1 MVSRPAEADNRQV
14 MVHDAATDYRM
25 AGVVGKNT
33 KSMHAGIG
41 DAVRRK
47 EDLRLLTGRG
57 CYSDDFNFPG
67 QAYGAAL
74 RSPHAHALIRSIDVS
89 AARAMPG
96 VLDILTGEEARKDG
110 LKPIPHLVAPG
121 TAPDIVLHNRD
132 GSPVPAA
139 PHPILPADRVRHVGT
154 AVAFV
159 IAEAVAAAKDA
170 AERIVVEYELLPT
183 VIDAKAAIEPDAPR
197 LYDDLPNIMIDAEIG
212 DAAATAEAF
221 ARAVHVTRLDTWVN
235 RVTGVP
241 MEPRAA
247 VGIYDAATG
256 RYTLY
261 AGSGG
266 IVRQKKELSAILG
279 VPFESVRV
287 VAREIGG
294 NFGTRNSFF
303 PEFAMVA
310 WGSRRIGRPVK
321 WTAERNE
328 AFVSD
333 YMGRDLTVSAELALD
348 ADGGFLAL
356 RSSNLSNVGAHSGS
370 YVPLVKGV
378 GLMTAGYKIP
388 VSHISARAVLSTT
401 MPTTPYR
408 SAGRPEV
415 IYVIERLIDKAA
427 QEHGFDRVALRKRNL
442 IPPSA
447 FPYKNPQGITYD
459 NGTYRVVMDRAME
472 LGHWNGFKK
481 RRAEAKKRKKL
492 RGIGLCNYLETTG
505 GYPRERADITV
516 QPHGKVD
523 VVVGTL
529 SSGQSHETTFAQCV
543 AEWLGVPFDD
553 VHVNESDTDIV
564 KEGGGSHSARSMRL
578 AGIVMGKASDAV
590 IEKGKRI
597 AAHLLETAEDDIG
610 FAAGRYTVKGTDRS
624 VTIFD
629 AAGAAADGKSV
640 PEELRGPLDATCD
653 ETILQLGF
661 PYGAHVCE
669 VEIDPQTGALQLVNY
684 TAIDDVGRAINP
696 MVVDGQ
702 THGGVAQGVGQA
714 LWELCAYDADGQLLT
729 ASFMDYAM
737 PRADYLPSFTTDI
750 SQVLTPTN
758 PLGVRGAGEGG
769 TTGALGAVVN
779 AVVDALAEFGV
790 THIEM
795 PITPEKIWRAI
806 HTAKK

>member
-1 MVSRPAEADNRQV
+1 MN
-14 MVHDAATDYRM
+14 
-25 AGVVGKNT
+25 
-33 KSMHAGIG
+33 AGIG
-41 DAVRRK
+41 QTVRRK
-47 EDLRLLTGRG
+47 EDARLVTGRG
-57 CYSDDFNFPG
+57 NYSDDVNLPG
-67 QAYGAAL
+67 QAYGAAV
-74 RSPHAHALIRSIDVS
+74 RSPHAHALIRSIDAA

-96 VLDILTGEEARKDG
+96 VLAVLTGQDALADG
-110 LKPIPHLVAPG
+110 LTRIPHLAAAG
-121 TAPDIVLHNRD
+121 TPPDIVLHNRD
-132 GSPVPAA
+132 GSPVPVA
-139 PHPILPADRVRHVGT
+139 PHHVLPADRVRHVGT
-154 AVAFV
+154 AIAFV
-159 IAEAVAAAKDA
+159 IAETIAQAKDA
-170 AERIVVEYELLPT
+170 AEMVVVDYELLPA
-183 VIDAKAAIEPDAPR
+183 VVDATAAIAKDAPR
-197 LYDDLPNIMIDAEIG
+197 LYDDLPNIMIDAEVG
-212 DAAATAEAF
+212 DAKATDEAF
-221 ARAVHVTRLDTWVN
+221 ARAAHVTRLDTWVN

-247 VGIYDAATG
+247 VGVYDPATQ

-266 IVRQKKELSAILG
+266 IVRQKKEIAGILG

-287 VAREIGG
+287 VAHEIGG

-303 PEFAMVA
+303 PEFALVV
-310 WGSRRIGRPVK
+310 WGSRKVGRPVK

-328 AFVSD
+328 AFTSD

-348 ADGGFLAL
+348 ADGRFLAL
-356 RSSNLSNVGAHSGS
+356 RTDNLSNVGAHSGS

-378 GLMTAGYKIP
+378 GLATSGYRIP
-388 VSHISARAVLSTT
+388 NAHVRARAVLSTT
-401 MPTTPYR
+401 MCTTPYR

-415 IYVIERLIDKAA
+415 IYVIERLVDKAA
-427 QEHGFDRVALRKRNL
+427 QEHGFDRVALRRKNL

-447 FPYKNPQGITYD
+447 FPYKNPQGIVYD

-472 LGHWNGFKK
+472 LGDWSGFKR
-481 RRAEAKKRKKL
+481 RRAEARKRKRL
-492 RGIGLCNYLETTG
+492 RGIGLCSYLETTG

-516 QPHGKVD
+516 HPKGRVD

-553 VHVNESDTDIV
+553 VYVDESDTDIV

-578 AGIVMGKASDAV
+578 AGIVMGNASDLV
-590 IEKGKRI
+590 IEKGKKI
-597 AAHLLETAEDDIG
+597 AAHMLETAEDDIG
-610 FAAGRYTVKGTDRS
+610 FAGGRFTVKGTDRS
-624 VTIFD
+624 VGIFD
-629 AAGAAADGKSV
+629 VAAAAADGGTV
-640 PEELRGPLDATCD
+640 PEDLRGPLAATAD
-653 ETILQLGF
+653 ETIKQLGF

-669 VEIDPQTGALQLVNY
+669 VEIDPETGKLDLVRY
-684 TAIDDVGRAINP
+684 TAVDDVGRAINP

-702 THGGVAQGVGQA
+702 THGGAAQGIGQA
-714 LWELCAYDADGQLLT
+714 LWECCTYDAHGQLLS

-758 PLGVRGAGEGG
+758 RLGVRGAGEGG

-795 PITPEKIWRAI
+795 PVTPERIWRAI
-806 HTAKK
+806 QSAKA

>member
-1 MVSRPAEADNRQV
+1 MN
-14 MVHDAATDYRM
+14 
-25 AGVVGKNT
+25 
-33 KSMHAGIG
+33 AGIG
-41 DAVRRK
+41 QTVRRK
-47 EDLRLLTGRG
+47 EDARLVTGRG
-57 CYSDDFNFPG
+57 NYSDDVNLPG
-67 QAYGAAL
+67 QAYGAAV
-74 RSPHAHALIRSIDVS
+74 RSPHAHALIRSIDVA

-96 VLDILTGEEARKDG
+96 VLAVLTGQDALADG
-110 LKPIPHLVAPG
+110 LTRIPHLAAAG
-121 TAPDIVLHNRD
+121 TPPDIVLTNRD
-132 GSPVPAA
+132 GSPVPVA
-139 PHPILPADRVRHVGT
+139 PHHVLATDRVRHVGA

-159 IAEAVAAAKDA
+159 IAETVAQAKDA
-170 AERIVVEYELLPT
+170 AEKVVVDYAPLPA
-183 VIDAKAAIEPDAPR
+183 VIDATAAVEPGAPR
-197 LYDDLPNIMIDAEIG
+197 LYDDLPNIMIDAEVG
-212 DAAATAEAF
+212 DAKATDAAF
-221 ARAVHVTRLDTWVN
+221 ARAAHATRLDTWVN

-247 VGIYDAATG
+247 VGVYDAATG

-266 IVRQKKELSAILG
+266 IVRQKKEIAAILS

-287 VAREIGG
+287 VAHEIGG

-303 PEFAMVA
+303 PEFALVV
-310 WGSRRIGRPVK
+310 WGSRKVGRPVK
-321 WTAERNE
+321 WTAERHE
-328 AFVSD
+328 AFVTD

-348 ADGGFLAL
+348 ADGRFLAL
-356 RSSNLSNVGAHSGS
+356 RTNNLSNVGAHSGS

-378 GLMTAGYKIP
+378 GLVTSGYRIP
-388 VSHISARAVLSTT
+388 VSHIRARAVLSTT
-401 MPTTPYR
+401 MCTTPYR

-472 LGHWNGFKK
+472 LGDWSGFKR
-481 RRAEAKKRKKL
+481 RRAEARKRKRL
-492 RGIGLCNYLETTG
+492 RGIGLCCYLETTG

-516 QPHGKVD
+516 HPQGRVD

-553 VHVNESDTDIV
+553 VYVDESDTDIV

-578 AGIVMGKASDAV
+578 AGIVMGNASDLV
-590 IEKGKRI
+590 IEKGKKI
-597 AAHLLETAEDDIG
+597 AAHMLETAEDDIA
-610 FAAGRYTVKGTDRS
+610 FAGGRFTVKGTDRS
-624 VTIFD
+624 VGIFD
-629 AAGAAADGKSV
+629 VAAAAANGKDM
-640 PEELRGPLDATCD
+640 PEDLRGPLAATAD
-653 ETILQLGF
+653 ETIKQLGF

-669 VEIDPQTGALQLVNY
+669 VEIDPQTGALDLVRY
-684 TAIDDVGRAINP
+684 TAVDDVGRAINP

-702 THGGVAQGVGQA
+702 THGGAAQGIGQA
-714 LWELCAYDADGQLLT
+714 LWECCNYDAHGQLLS

-737 PRADYLPSFTTDI
+737 PRADLLPSFTTDI

-758 PLGVRGAGEGG
+758 RLGVRGAGEGG

-795 PITPEKIWRAI
+795 PVTPERIWRAI
-806 HTAKK
+806 QSAKA

>member
-1 MVSRPAEADNRQV
+1 M
-14 MVHDAATDYRM
+14 T
-25 AGVVGKNT
+25 
-33 KSMHAGIG
+33 AGIG
-41 DAVRRK
+41 KTVRRK
-47 EDLRLLTGRG
+47 EDARLVTGRG
-57 CYSDDFNFPG
+57 NYSDDVNLPG
-67 QAYGAAL
+67 QAYGAAV
-74 RSPHAHALIRSIDVS
+74 RSPHAHALIRAIDVT
-89 AARAMPG
+89 AARTMPG
-96 VLDILTGEEARKDG
+96 VLAVLTGQDALADG
-110 LKPIPHLVAPG
+110 LKRIPHLAAAG
-121 TAPDIVLHNRD
+121 TPPDIVLTNRD
-132 GSPVPAA
+132 GSPVPVA
-139 PHPILPADRVRHVGT
+139 PHHVLATDRVRHVGA

-159 IAEAVAAAKDA
+159 IAETVAQAKDA
-170 AERIVVEYELLPT
+170 AEKVIVDYEPLPA
-183 VIDAKAAIEPDAPR
+183 VIDATAAVEPDAPR
-197 LYDDLPNIMIDAEIG
+197 LYDDLPNIMIDAEVG
-212 DAAATAEAF
+212 DAKATDAAF
-221 ARAVHVTRLDTWVN
+221 ARAAHVTRLDTWVN

-247 VGIYDAATG
+247 VGVYDPATE

-266 IVRQKKELSAILG
+266 IVRQKKEIAAILS

-287 VAREIGG
+287 VAHEIGG

-303 PEFAMVA
+303 PEFALVV
-310 WGSRRIGRPVK
+310 WGSRKVGRPVK
-321 WTAERNE
+321 WTAERHE
-328 AFVSD
+328 AFVTD

-348 ADGGFLAL
+348 ADGRFLAL
-356 RSSNLSNVGAHSGS
+356 RTNNLSNVGAHSGS

-378 GLMTAGYKIP
+378 GLVTSGYRIP
-388 VSHISARAVLSTT
+388 VSHIRARAVLSTT
-401 MPTTPYR
+401 MCTTPYR

-459 NGTYRVVMDRAME
+459 NGTYRVVMDRAMA
-472 LGHWNGFKK
+472 LGDWSGFKR
-481 RRAEAKKRKKL
+481 RRAEARKRKRL
-492 RGIGLCNYLETTG
+492 RGIGLCCYLETTG

-516 QPHGKVD
+516 HPQGRVD

-553 VHVNESDTDIV
+553 VYVDESDTDIV

-578 AGIVMGKASDAV
+578 AGIVMGNASDLIV
-590 IEKGKRI
+590 EKGKKI
-597 AAHLLETAEDDIG
+597 AAHMLETAEDDIA
-610 FAAGRYTVKGTDRS
+610 FAGGRFTVKGTDRS
-624 VTIFD
+624 VGIFD
-629 AAGAAADGKSV
+629 VAAAAADGKAV
-640 PEELRGPLDATCD
+640 PEDLRGPLAATAD
-653 ETILQLGF
+653 ETIKQLGF

-669 VEIDPQTGALQLVNY
+669 VEIDPQTGNLDLVRY
-684 TAIDDVGRAINP
+684 TAVDDVGRAINP

-702 THGGVAQGVGQA
+702 THGGAAQGIGQA
-714 LWELCAYDADGQLLT
+714 LWECCTYDAHGQLLS

-737 PRADYLPSFTTDI
+737 PRADLLPSFTTDI

-758 PLGVRGAGEGG
+758 RLGVRGAGEGG

-795 PITPEKIWRAI
+795 PVTPERIWRAI
-806 HTAKK
+806 RSAKT

>member
-1 MVSRPAEADNRQV
+1 MN
-14 MVHDAATDYRM
+14 
-25 AGVVGKNT
+25 
-33 KSMHAGIG
+33 AGIG
-41 DAVRRK
+41 STVRRK
-47 EDLRLLTGRG
+47 EDLRLVTGHG

-67 QAYGAAL
+67 QVYGAVV
-74 RSPHAHALIRSIDVS
+74 RSPHAHALIRSIET
-89 AARAMPG
+89 AEARTMPG
-96 VLDILTGEEARKDG
+96 VLAVLTGADALADG
-110 LKPIPHLVAPG
+110 LKRIPHLAAPG

-132 GSPVPAA
+132 GSPVQAA
-139 PHPILPADRVRHVGT
+139 PHLVLSTDRVRHVGA

-159 IAEAVAAAKDA
+159 VAETITQAKDA
-170 AERIVVEYELLPT
+170 AEKVIVEYEPLPAVT
-183 VIDAKAAIEPDAPR
+183 DAKVAVEGSTPR
-197 LYDDLPNIMIDAEIG
+197 LYDDLPNIMIDAEVG
-212 DAAATAEAF
+212 DAKATDEAF
-221 ARAVHVTRLDTWVN
+221 ARAAHVTRLDTWVN

-247 VGIYDAATG
+247 VGIYDAETK

-266 IVRQKKELSAILG
+266 IVRQKKEIAAILD

-287 VAREIGG
+287 IAKEIGG
-294 NFGTRNSFF
+294 NFGTKNSFF
-303 PEFAMVA
+303 PEFGLVVWA
-310 WGSRRIGRPVK
+310 SRRVGRPVK
-321 WTAERNE
+321 WTCDRSE

-348 ADGGFLAL
+348 ADGHFLAL
-356 RSSNLSNVGAHSGS
+356 RTKNLSNVGAHSGS

-378 GLMTAGYKIP
+378 GLCTSGYRIP
-388 VSHISARAVLSTT
+388 VAHISARAVLSTT
-401 MPTTPYR
+401 MCTTPYR

-415 IYVIERLIDKAA
+415 IYVMERLVDKAA

-447 FPYKNPQGITYD
+447 FPYKNPQGIIYD

-472 LGHWNGFKK
+472 LGDWAGFKK
-481 RRAEAKKRKKL
+481 RRAEARKRKRL
-492 RGIGLCNYLETTG
+492 RGIGLCCYLETTG

-516 QPHGKVD
+516 LPEGRVD

-553 VHVNESDTDIV
+553 VYINESDTDIV

-578 AGIVMGKASDAV
+578 AGIVMGNASDLV
-590 IEKGKRI
+590 IDKGKKI
-597 AAHLLETAEDDIG
+597 AAHVLETAEDDIA
-610 FAAGRYTVKGTDRS
+610 FASGRFTVKGTDRS
-624 VTIFD
+624 VGLYQV
-629 AAGAAADGKSV
+629 ARAAAEDKSL
-640 PEELRGPLDATCD
+640 PEDLRGPFGATSD
-653 ETILQLGF
+653 ETIKQLGF

-669 VEIDPQTGALQLVNY
+669 VEIDPQTGHLEIARY
-684 TAIDDVGRAINP
+684 TCVDDVGRAINP

-702 THGGVAQGVGQA
+702 THGGAVQGIGQA
-714 LWELCAYDADGQLLT
+714 VCELCSYDAEGQLLS

-737 PRADYLPSFTTDI
+737 PRADTMPTFTTDI

-758 PLGVRGAGEGG
+758 RLGVRGAGEGG

-779 AVVDALAEFGV
+779 SVVDALAEFGV
-790 THIEM
+790 SHIEM
-795 PITPEKIWRAI
+795 PVTPERIWRAI
-806 HTAKK
+806 HETKKK

>member
-1 MVSRPAEADNRQV
+1 MP
-14 MVHDAATDYRM
+14 
-25 AGVVGKNT
+25 
-33 KSMHAGIG
+33 AGIG
-41 DAVRRK
+41 DTVRRK

-57 CYSDDFNFPG
+57 CYTDDVDLPG
-67 QAYGAAL
+67 QVFAAMV
-74 RSPHAHALIRSIDVS
+74 RSAHAHALIGAIDVT

-96 VLDILTGEEARKDG
+96 VLAVLTGEDARADG
-110 LKPIPHLVAPG
+110 LARIPHLTAAG
-121 TAPDIVLHNRD
+121 TPPDIVLTNRD

-139 PHPILPADRVRHVGT
+139 PHHVLPTDRVRHVGT

-159 IAEAVAAAKDA
+159 IAETIAAAKDA
-170 AERIVVEYELLPT
+170 AEKVHVDYEPLPA
-183 VIDAKAAIEPDAPR
+183 VIEATAAVAPGAPR
-197 LYDDLPNIMIDAEIG
+197 LYDDLPNIMIDAEVG

-221 ARAVHVTRLDTWVN
+221 ARAAHVTRLDTWIN

-247 VGIYDAATG
+247 IGAYDAESG

-266 IVRQKKELSAILG
+266 IVRQKRELAAILG
-279 VPFESVRV
+279 VPDESVRV
-287 VAREIGG
+287 IAREIGG

-303 PEFAMVA
+303 PEFALVA

-321 WTAERNE
+321 WTCERNE
-328 AFVSD
+328 AFVTD
-333 YMGRDLTVSAELALD
+333 YMGRDLTVGAELALD
-348 ADGGFLAL
+348 ADGRFLAL
-356 RSSNLSNVGAHSGS
+356 RTRNLSNIGAHSGS

-378 GLMTAGYKIP
+378 GLVTGGYRIP
-388 VSHISARAVLSTT
+388 ISHISAGAVLSTT
-401 MPTTPYR
+401 MCTTPYR

-427 QEHGFDRVALRKRNL
+427 LEHGFDRVALRRRNL

-459 NGTYRVVMDRAME
+459 NGTYRAVMERAME
-472 LGHWNGFKK
+472 LGDWKGFKK
-481 RRAEAKKRKKL
+481 RRAESRKRKRL
-492 RGIGLCNYLETTG
+492 RGIGLCCYLETTG

-516 QPHGKVD
+516 HPHGRVD

-578 AGIVMGKASDAV
+578 AGIVMGNASDLV
-590 IEKGKRI
+590 IERAKKI
-597 AAHLLETAEDDIG
+597 AAHMLETAEDDIA
-610 FAAGRYTVKGTDRS
+610 FAAGRFTVKGTDRS
-624 VTIFD
+624 VGIFD
-629 AAGAAADGKSV
+629 TAKAAAADRTL
-640 PEELRGPLDATCD
+640 PEDLRGPLAATCD
-653 ETILQLGF
+653 ETIKQLGF

-669 VEIDPQTGALQLVNY
+669 VEVDPQTGGLDLVRY
-684 TAIDDVGRAINP
+684 TAVDDVGRAINP
-696 MVVDGQ
+696 MIVHGQ
-702 THGGVAQGVGQA
+702 THGGAAQGIGQA
-714 LWELCAYDADGQLLT
+714 LWECCTYDAQGQLLS

-737 PRADYLPSFTTDI
+737 PRADMLPTFTTDI
-750 SQVLTPTN
+750 SEVLTPTN
-758 PLGVRGAGEGG
+758 RLGVRGAGEGG

-790 THIEM
+790 THIDM
-795 PITPEKIWRAI
+795 PVTPEKIWHAI
-806 HTAKK
+806 QSGEK

>member
-1 MVSRPAEADNRQV
+1 MN
-14 MVHDAATDYRM
+14 
-25 AGVVGKNT
+25 
-33 KSMHAGIG
+33 AGIG
-41 DAVRRK
+41 QTVRRK
-47 EDLRLLTGRG
+47 EDARLVTGRG
-57 CYSDDFNFPG
+57 NYSDDVNLPG
-67 QAYGAAL
+67 QAYGAAV
-74 RSPHAHALIRSIDVS
+74 RSPHAHALIRSIDVT

-96 VLDILTGEEARKDG
+96 VLAVLTGQDALADG
-110 LKPIPHLVAPG
+110 LTRIPHLAAAG
-121 TAPDIVLHNRD
+121 TPPDIVLTNRD
-132 GSPVPAA
+132 GSPVPVA
-139 PHPILPADRVRHVGT
+139 PHHVLASDRVRHVGA

-159 IAEAVAAAKDA
+159 IAETVAQAKDA
-170 AERIVVEYELLPT
+170 AEKVVVDYEQLPA
-183 VIDAKAAIEPDAPR
+183 VIDATAAVAPDAPR
-197 LYDDLPNIMIDAEIG
+197 LYDDLPNIMIDAEVG
-212 DAAATAEAF
+212 DAKATDAAF
-221 ARAVHVTRLDTWVN
+221 ARAAHITRLDTWVN

-247 VGIYDAATG
+247 VGVYDPATE

-266 IVRQKKELSAILG
+266 IVRQKKEIAAILS

-287 VAREIGG
+287 VAHEIGG

-303 PEFAMVA
+303 PEFALVV
-310 WGSRRIGRPVK
+310 WGSRKVGRPVK
-321 WTAERNE
+321 WTAERHE
-328 AFVSD
+328 AFVTD

-348 ADGGFLAL
+348 ADGRFLAL
-356 RSSNLSNVGAHSGS
+356 RTNNLSNVGAHSGS

-378 GLMTAGYKIP
+378 GLVTSGYRIP
-388 VSHISARAVLSTT
+388 VSHIRARAVLSTT
-401 MPTTPYR
+401 MCTTPYR

-472 LGHWNGFKK
+472 LGDWAGFKR
-481 RRAEAKKRKKL
+481 RRAEARKRKRL
-492 RGIGLCNYLETTG
+492 RGIGLCCYLETTG

-516 QPHGKVD
+516 HPQGRVD

-553 VHVNESDTDIV
+553 VYVDESDTDIV

-578 AGIVMGKASDAV
+578 AGIVMGNASDLV
-590 IEKGKRI
+590 IEKGKKI
-597 AAHLLETAEDDIG
+597 AAHMLETAEDDIA
-610 FAAGRYTVKGTDRS
+610 FAGGRFTVKGTDRS
-624 VTIFD
+624 VGIFD
-629 AAGAAADGKSV
+629 VAAAAADGKTV
-640 PEELRGPLDATCD
+640 PEDLRGPLAATAD
-653 ETILQLGF
+653 ETIKQLGF

-669 VEIDPQTGALQLVNY
+669 VEIDPQTGNLDLVRY
-684 TAIDDVGRAINP
+684 TAVDDVGRAINP

-702 THGGVAQGVGQA
+702 THGGAAQGIGQA
-714 LWELCAYDADGQLLT
+714 LWECCTYDAHGQLLS

-737 PRADYLPSFTTDI
+737 PRADLLPSFTTDI

-758 PLGVRGAGEGG
+758 RLGVRGAGEGG

-795 PITPEKIWRAI
+795 PVTPERIWRAI
-806 HTAKK
+806 QSAKA

>member
-1 MVSRPAEADNRQV
+1 MN
-14 MVHDAATDYRM
+14 
-25 AGVVGKNT
+25 
-33 KSMHAGIG
+33 AGIG
-41 DAVRRK
+41 QTVRRK
-47 EDLRLLTGRG
+47 EDARLVTGRG
-57 CYSDDFNFPG
+57 NYSDDVNLPG
-67 QAYGAAL
+67 HAYGAAV
-74 RSPHAHALIRSIDVS
+74 RSPHAHALIRSIDVA

-96 VLDILTGEEARKDG
+96 VLAVLTGADALADG
-110 LKPIPHLVAPG
+110 LTRIPHLAAAG
-121 TAPDIVLHNRD
+121 TPPDIVLTNRD
-132 GSPVPAA
+132 GSPVPIA
-139 PHPILPADRVRHVGT
+139 PHHVLATDRVRHVGA

-159 IAEAVAAAKDA
+159 IADTIAEAKDA
-170 AERIVVEYELLPT
+170 AEKVVVDYEPLPA
-183 VIDAKAAIEPDAPR
+183 VIDATAAVEPDAPR
-197 LYDDLPNIMIDAEIG
+197 LYDDLPNIMIDAEVG
-212 DAAATAEAF
+212 DAKATDAAF
-221 ARAVHVTRLDTWVN
+221 ARAAHVTRLDTWVN

-247 VGIYDAATG
+247 VGVYDAATG

-266 IVRQKKELSAILG
+266 IVRQKKEIAAILS

-287 VAREIGG
+287 VAHEIGG

-303 PEFAMVA
+303 PEFALVV
-310 WGSRRIGRPVK
+310 WGSRKVGRPVK
-321 WTAERNE
+321 WTAERHE

-348 ADGGFLAL
+348 ADGRFLAL
-356 RSSNLSNVGAHSGS
+356 RTNNLSNVGAHSGS

-378 GLMTAGYKIP
+378 GLVTSGYRIP
-388 VSHISARAVLSTT
+388 VSHIRARAVLSTT
-401 MPTTPYR
+401 MCTTPYR

-427 QEHGFDRVALRKRNL
+427 LEHGFDRVALRKRNL

-472 LGHWNGFKK
+472 LGDWSSFKR
-481 RRAEAKKRKKL
+481 RRAEARKRKRL
-492 RGIGLCNYLETTG
+492 RGIGLCCYLETTG

-516 QPHGKVD
+516 HPQGRVD

-553 VHVNESDTDIV
+553 VYVDESDTDIV

-578 AGIVMGKASDAV
+578 AGIVMGNASDLV
-590 IEKGKRI
+590 IEKGKKI
-597 AAHLLETAEDDIG
+597 AAHMLETAEDDIA
-610 FAAGRYTVKGTDRS
+610 FAGGRFTVKGTDRS
-624 VTIFD
+624 VGIFD
-629 AAGAAADGKSV
+629 VAAAAANGKDL
-640 PEELRGPLDATCD
+640 PEDLRGPLAATAD
-653 ETILQLGF
+653 ETIKQLGF

-669 VEIDPQTGALQLVNY
+669 VEIDPQTGNLDLVRY
-684 TAIDDVGRAINP
+684 TAVDDVGRAINP

-702 THGGVAQGVGQA
+702 THGGAAQGIGQA
-714 LWELCAYDADGQLLT
+714 LWECCAYDAHGQLLS

-737 PRADYLPSFTTDI
+737 PRADVLPSFTTDI
-750 SQVLTPTN
+750 SQVLSPTN
-758 PLGVRGAGEGG
+758 RLGVRGAGEGG

-795 PITPEKIWRAI
+795 PVTPERIWRAI
-806 HTAKK
+806 QSSKA

>member
-1 MVSRPAEADNRQV
+1 MN
-14 MVHDAATDYRM
+14 
-25 AGVVGKNT
+25 
-33 KSMHAGIG
+33 AGIG
-41 DAVRRK
+41 QTVRRK
-47 EDLRLLTGRG
+47 EDARLVTGRG
-57 CYSDDFNFPG
+57 NYSDDVNLPD
-67 QAYGAAL
+67 QAYGAVV
-74 RSPHAHALIRSIDVS
+74 RSPHAHALIRSIDVA

-96 VLDILTGEEARKDG
+96 VLAVLTGQDALADG
-110 LKPIPHLVAPG
+110 LKRIPHLAAAG
-121 TAPDIVLHNRD
+121 TPPDIVLHNRD
-132 GSPVPAA
+132 GSPVPIA
-139 PHPILPADRVRHVGT
+139 PHHVLATDRVRHVGA

-159 IAEAVAAAKDA
+159 IAETIAAAKDA
-170 AERIVVEYELLPT
+170 AEKVVVDYAPLPA
-183 VIDAKAAIEPDAPR
+183 VIDATAAVEPDAPR
-197 LYDDLPNIMIDAEIG
+197 LYDDLPNIMIDAEVG
-212 DAAATAEAF
+212 DAKATDAAF
-221 ARAVHVTRLDTWVN
+221 ARAAHVTRLDTWVN

-247 VGIYDAATG
+247 VGVYDPATE

-266 IVRQKKELSAILG
+266 IVRQKKEIAAILS

-287 VAREIGG
+287 VAHEIGG

-303 PEFAMVA
+303 PEFALVV
-310 WGSRRIGRPVK
+310 WGSRKVGRPVK
-321 WTAERNE
+321 WTAERHE
-328 AFVSD
+328 AFVTD

-348 ADGGFLAL
+348 ADGRFLAL
-356 RSSNLSNVGAHSGS
+356 RTNNLSNVGAHSGS

-378 GLMTAGYKIP
+378 GLATSGYRIP

-401 MPTTPYR
+401 MCTTPYR

-427 QEHGFDRVALRKRNL
+427 LEHGFDRVALRKRNL

-459 NGTYRVVMDRAME
+459 NGTYRVVMDRAMA
-472 LGHWNGFKK
+472 LGDWAGFKR
-481 RRAEAKKRKKL
+481 RRAEARKRKRL
-492 RGIGLCNYLETTG
+492 RGIGLCCYLETTG

-516 QPHGKVD
+516 HPQGRVD

-553 VHVNESDTDIV
+553 VYVDESDTDIV

-578 AGIVMGKASDAV
+578 AGIVMGNASDLIV
-590 IEKGKRI
+590 EKGKKI
-597 AAHLLETAEDDIG
+597 AAHMLETAEDDIA
-610 FAAGRYTVKGTDRS
+610 FAGGRFTVKGTDRS
-624 VTIFD
+624 VGIFD
-629 AAGAAADGKSV
+629 VAAAAANSKDL
-640 PEELRGPLDATCD
+640 PEDLRGPLAATAD
-653 ETILQLGF
+653 ETIKQLGF

-669 VEIDPQTGALQLVNY
+669 VEIDPQTGKLDLVRY
-684 TAIDDVGRAINP
+684 TAVDDVGRAINP

-702 THGGVAQGVGQA
+702 THGGAAQGIGQA
-714 LWELCAYDADGQLLT
+714 LWECCSYDAHGQLLS

-737 PRADYLPSFTTDI
+737 PRADLLPSFTTDI

-758 PLGVRGAGEGG
+758 RLGVRGAGEGG

-779 AVVDALAEFGV
+779 AVVDALSEFGV

-795 PITPEKIWRAI
+795 PVTPESIWRAI
-806 HTAKK
+806 QSSKA